1 MTAPAPALPPPP
13 PRFVRWRS
21 CLVHRWL
28 LGLLGGLA
36 LLDGVILAVVLGVVA
51 GGVLPFDDLRLD
63 EATGRA
69 DGIVTS
75 VETTSP
81 DLGRETLHRVHFRF
95 RRPGG
100 GDQAGTCY
108 ASGSAPDPGALVTI
122 EFLADD
128 PATCRIQGTT
138 RAGLGR
144 LGSLLIGLVA
154 LPGFVL
160 LAVWWRGVLRLRALL
175 RSGRATLATV
185 SSPGA
190 GAGSAGR
197 VELEF
202 TDGRGAPHRVG
213 QWVRAAS
220 PLGRAL
226 AAGAREVVVVHDEV
240 EPARARAVTPQDFLA

>member
-1 MTAPAPALPPPP
+1 MTAPTPALPPPP

-21 CLVHRWL
+21 CLAHRWL
-28 LGLLGGLA
+28 LGLIGGLA

-63 EATGRA
+63 QAAGRA
-69 DGIVTS
+69 DGIVTR

-108 ASGSAPDPGALVTI
+108 ASGNAPDPGALVTV

-128 PATCRIQGTT
+128 PATCRIEGTT

-154 LPGFVL
+154 LPGLVL
-160 LAVWWRGVLRLRALL
+160 LALWWRGVLRLRALL
-175 RSGRATLATV
+175 RSGRATLARVASPV
-185 SSPGA
+185 SGA
-190 GAGSAGR
+190 AGR

-202 TDGRGAPHRVG
+202 SDGRGAPHRVG
-213 QWVRAAS
+213 HLVRPSS

-226 AAGAREVVVVHDEV
+226 AAGASQVVIVHDEL
-240 EPARARAVTPQDFLA
+240 EPARARAVVPQDFLA